1 MAAALGAWAASL
13 AVQRSLRRV
22 RGASMEPTLRA
33 GDLVAVV
40 PLVGPRR
47 GDVVLVR
54 DPREPSRV
62 TVKRVL
68 GLPGE
73 RLRVR
78 RGRVLVDGVAQAEP
92 YAGGAGPDAE
102 LRVPP
107 GHVAVLGDARHRST
121 DSRVFGPVPL
131 ELVDGLVVAR
141 VAPSPRLL
149 AVRPI
154 RIGTASAPVPD
165 SA

>member
-1 MAAALGAWAASL
+1 MAAALGAWAATL

-22 RGASMEPTLRA
+22 RGASMEPTLRE

-54 DPREPSRV
+54 DPREPARV

-78 RGRVLVDGVAQAEP
+78 HGRVLVDGVAQSEP
-92 YAGGAGPDAE
+92 YAGGTGPDAD
-102 LRVPP
+102 LQVPP
-107 GHVAVLGDARHRST
+107 AHVAVLGDARHRST

-131 ELVDGLVVAR
+131 DLVDGLVVLR

-154 RIGTASAPVPD
+154 RIGPAAAPLPD